1 MQQLLKRLAVS
12 ESSHSGGDG
21 RRVSVDYFATFLAQ
35 KIDKKREAGE
45 LRKYASMMDLDEDG
59 FIDLHDLHTCLG
71 NLSNERFYAND
82 GAALRKQ
89 PADSGTKQ
97 FFPMEKLDP
106 ERAKEVC
113 KQIR

>member
-21 RRVSVDYFATFLAQ
+21 RRVSVDYFANFLAQ
-35 KIDKKREAGE
+35 KIDKKRVAGE

-89 PADSGTKQ
+89 TADSGTKQ